1 MMIKNPIHL
10 RLEKLASWQLKLF
23 MVCLCERMYPNF
35 ALYCQQMNS
44 SDDKIYKAIIDL
56 NWESMLVKNVK
67 INFDGQLEK
76 LEEIIPSVDDNSP
89 YSVYPAID
97 ACEAL
102 SELVH
107 SYLSGEQLVEH
118 AIAVSRISLKTI
130 IELES
135 AKTGN
140 DLSENE
146 LKEYQPILDELDVQW
161 EIYRVLKNEKNQ
173 DLELIKG
180 LKNDL
185 REEQISNIGVFL
197 SSQTEKR

>member
-35 ALYCQQMNS
+35 ALYCQQMNN
-44 SDDKIYKAIIDL
+44 SDDKVYKAIIDL
-56 NWESMLVKNVK
+56 NWESMLVKNAK

>member
-1 MMIKNPIHL
+1 MIKNPIHL

>member
-1 MMIKNPIHL
+1 MIKNPIHL
-10 RLEKLASWQLKLF
+10 RLEKLSSWQLKLF
-23 MVCLCERMYPNF
+23 MICLCERMYPNF
-35 ALYCQQMNS
+35 ALYCEQMNN
-44 SDDKIYKAIIDL
+44 SDDKVYKTIIDL
-56 NWESMLVKNVK
+56 NWESLLVKNAK

-107 SYLSGEQLVEH
+107 SYLSGEQLIEH

-146 LKEYQPILDELDVQW
+146 LKEYQPILDELDIQW

-180 LKNDL
+180 LKIDL

-197 SSQTEKR
+197 SNQTEEK

>member
-1 MMIKNPIHL
+1 MIKNPIHL

-35 ALYCQQMNS
+35 ALYCQQMKS
-44 SDDKIYKAIIDL
+44 TDDKIYKAIIDL
-56 NWESMLVKNVK
+56 NWESLLIKNVK

-76 LEEIIPSVDDNSP
+76 LEAIIPSVDENSP

-118 AIAVSRISLKTI
+118 AIAISRISLKTI

-135 AKTGN
+135 AKTGD

-146 LKEYQPILDELDVQW
+146 LKEYQPILDELDLQW
-161 EIYRVLKNEKNQ
+161 EIYRLLKNEKNQ

-180 LKNDL
+180 LKSDL

-197 SSQTEKR
+197 SN